1 MKRLVMIGRLFKGRK
16 TTVIDLQAYR
26 ELRQRQKEKELN
38 LKPTKDATGQ
48 KIPLDI

>member
-1 MKRLVMIGRLFKGRK
+1 MRRLVIIGRLFKGRK

-38 LKPTKDATGQ
+38 LKPSKDPAEQ
-48 KIPLDI
+48 KVPLDI